1 LKKESEEMLGTIII
15 LLVICAVGVAL
26 KRVGERAFGGKKIP
40 AVDRYRIYGWKA
52 WLIIGVGWNT
62 IGVSANH
69 ELVLRLPLLIFFAEL
84 STSAWLT
91 IAIITAILT
100 VVPIVVRRRYAAPWS
115 LVITQSIYNMVFGLV
130 GGYLV
135 VSYQSI
141 WPAVYFHAAL
151 VGCLETFLF
160 FRYKYLKL
168 QTAQ

>member
-1 LKKESEEMLGTIII
+1 MLGTIII
-15 LLVICAVGVAL
+15 LLVMCAVGVAL
-26 KRVGERAFGGKKIP
+26 KRVGQRAFGGKKIS
-40 AVDRYRIYGWKA
+40 AADRYRIYGWKA
-52 WLIIGVGWNT
+52 WLIVGVGWDT
-62 IGVSANH
+62 IGVSAYQ
-69 ELVLRLPLLIFFAEL
+69 ELALRLPLLIFFAEL

-100 VVPIVVRRRYAAPWS
+100 VVPIVVKRRYAAFWS
-115 LVITQSIYNMVFGLV
+115 RVIIQSIYNMVFGLV

-135 VSYQSI
+135 VNYQSI

-151 VGCLETFLF
+151 VGCLETYLF